1 MDNSRFVVESPLN
14 FSVHMLISSGLHKV
28 GYFATSVE
36 LFGLMQIFVKTLA
49 GRSITIEV
57 ESSDMMNNV
66 EAKIQDKEGI
76 PPIQQRLMFAGRQ
89 LEDGRAL
96 ADYNV
101 ETEST
106 LHLVLNGNGMQS
118 FVNTFIGNAKNL
130 EVAADEDGC
139 GLVAEAGQGEA
150 AGGIALAERVRH
162 GLPVLGLA
170 AAALAANGLAAG
182 KATPAT
188 AFGLFLMLPGGLS
201 LAAILPVLRARNMQ

>member
-1 MDNSRFVVESPLN
+1 MPKRSFQCDA
-14 FSVHMLISSGLHKV
+14 KQ
-28 GYFATSVE
+28 
-36 LFGLMQIFVKTLA
+36 MQIFVKTPT

-57 ESSDMMNNV
+57 ESSDKMDNV
-66 EAKIQDKEGI
+66 KAKIQDKEGI

-96 ADYNV
+96 AHYNV
-101 ETEST
+101 EKEST

-130 EVAADEDGC
+130 EVAANEDGC
-139 GLVAEAGQGEA
+139 GLVAEAGRGEA
-150 AGGIALAERVRH
+150 AVGIALAERVRR

-170 AAALAANGLAAG
+170 AASLAANGLAAG

-188 AFGLFLMLPGGLS
+188 AFGLFLMLLGGVS
-201 LAAILPVLRARNMQ
+201 LATILPLLRARNMQ